1 MTGPAPRAP
10 ARADTVGSL
19 LRPARVRALFEELF
33 VGTGT
38 QITNLV
44 EADRRDKV
52 NELNALAEEVIRD
65 AVTRPIAA
73 GLDVVSDGEMR
84 RALSG
89 NSLYEGIEG
98 ISPNPRKA
106 EFTDAS
112 ADPVQPPSRPR
123 SRARCARSPG

>member
-19 LRPARVRALFEELF
+19 LRPVRVRALCEELF
-33 VGTGT
+33 AGKGT

-84 RALSG
+84 RALS
-89 NSLYEGIEG
+89 E
-98 ISPNPRKA
+98 
-106 EFTDAS
+106 
-112 ADPVQPPSRPR
+112 
-123 SRARCARSPG
+123 